1 MRVSR
6 NTWSDTEYGFTSNL
20 KMTHFDSSTNNSPES
35 QRTDGKTKYGKA
47 ENATEY
53 N

>member
-6 NTWSDTEYGFTSNL
+6 NTWSDTECVFTSNL
-20 KMTHFDSSTNNSPES
+20 KMTHFDSSTNNGPES

-47 ENATEY
+47 ENATE
-53 N
+53 NN